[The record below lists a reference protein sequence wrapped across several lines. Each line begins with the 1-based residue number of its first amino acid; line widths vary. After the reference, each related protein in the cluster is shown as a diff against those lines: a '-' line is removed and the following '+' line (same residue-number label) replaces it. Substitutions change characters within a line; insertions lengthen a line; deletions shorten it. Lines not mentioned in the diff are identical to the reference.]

1 MQFTELSNLHHN
13 LIWKCLQLPC
23 YFYLKVN
30 KKLYYWSCWAR
41 DWKVLKRGSSLLEAG
56 SFPGWSGKEEGSWE
70 PGKLLMGD
78 SPGGTWGR
86 VRTRHPWFCLREP
99 QVLATLCTPGGT
111 TPSVLGRTSGKT
123 QRAPS
128 QSTSWIPVGSWKGKG
143 QPKSRFQRGV
153 SSVPEVQGHGMF
165 SRSSE
170 ERWASGEKG
179 QRPGAHPGFPVT
191 SAKPRLPSSRNW
203 WKCLLLSLTLLWHE
217 MRGAHKQSRM

>member
-1 MQFTELSNLHHN
+1 
-13 LIWKCLQLPC
+13 
-23 YFYLKVN
+23 
-30 KKLYYWSCWAR
+30 
-41 DWKVLKRGSSLLEAG
+41 
-56 SFPGWSGKEEGSWE
+56 
-70 PGKLLMGD
+70 MGD
-78 SPGGTWGR
+78 SPGGTRGR

-99 QVLATLCTPGGT
+99 QVLATLSTPGGT

-170 ERWASGEKG
+170 ERWASGRKG
-179 QRPGAHPGFPVT
+179 RDQVPILASQWP
-191 SAKPRLPSSRNW
+191 A
-203 WKCLLLSLTLLWHE
+203 LSLGYPPLEIGENACSCLWHCCDMKWEVHTNSLGCNEGSINSSFLVIINNKKSSFFE
-217 MRGAHKQSRM
+217 MQTLNTL